1 LHWSKNK
8 LSMEKVVR
16 KYNLNE
22 QPNDLEFWLLKSEIE
37 RLRALETLRQYYIE
51 FFLNGHRQG
60 FQRVYRVI
68 K

>member
-1 LHWSKNK
+1 MYWRKNK
-8 LSMEKVVR
+8 LILEKVVK

-22 QPNDLEFWLLKSEIE
+22 QPNDLEFWLIKSEVE
-37 RLRALETLRQYYIE
+37 RLRALETLREHYIQ